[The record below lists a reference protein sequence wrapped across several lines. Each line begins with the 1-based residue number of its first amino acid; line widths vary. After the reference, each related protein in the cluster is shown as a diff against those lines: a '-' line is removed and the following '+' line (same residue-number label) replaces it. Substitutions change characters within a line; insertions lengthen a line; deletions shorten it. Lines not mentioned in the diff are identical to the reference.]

1 MKTKRTIQDIN
12 EVSVVEAGIKYFL
25 AAGAF
30 DYITDDFIG
39 TAKSYHMGFISAE
52 EFHIE
57 ISNGIYTV
65 ATGMAYEDSAL
76 YKKVSQLLYEIATMA
91 LIISADMS
99 RTSEDIRSEILAKLY

>member
-12 EVSVVEAGIKYFL
+12 EFSVVEAGIKYFL
-25 AAGAF
+25 SAGAF
-30 DYITDDFIG
+30 DHITDDFIG
-39 TAKSYHMGFISAE
+39 RATSYHMGFISAE

-57 ISNGIYTV
+57 ISNGIYKA

-76 YKKVSQLLYEIATMA
+76 YKKVSRLLYESSTMA

-99 RTSEDIRSEILAKLY
+99 RPAEDIRSEILAKLY

>member
-57 ISNGIYTV
+57 IGGGVYKA

-91 LIISADMS
+91 LIISADMA

>member
-1 MKTKRTIQDIN
+1 MKTKRTIKDIN

-39 TAKSYHMGFISAE
+39 RATSYHIGFISAE

-57 ISNGIYTV
+57 ISNRIYKA
-65 ATGMAYEDSAL
+65 ATDMACAESTL
-76 YKKVSQLLYEIATMA
+76 YQKVSQLLYEIATMA
-91 LIISADMS
+91 LIISSDMS
-99 RTSEDIRSEILAKLY
+99 RPSKDIRSEILAKLY

>member
-39 TAKSYHMGFISAE
+39 RATSYYMGFISAE

-57 ISNGIYTV
+57 ISNGFYK
-65 ATGMAYEDSAL
+65 AASGMAYEESAL

-91 LIISADMS
+91 LIISSDKS
-99 RTSEDIRSEILAKLY
+99 RTSEDIRSAILSKLY

>member
-25 AAGAF
+25 SAGAF

-57 ISNGIYTV
+57 ISNGIYKT
-65 ATGMAYEDSAL
+65 ANDMACAESTL
-76 YKKVSQLLYEIATMA
+76 YQKVSQLLYEIATMA

-99 RTSEDIRSEILAKLY
+99 RTSEDVRSEILMKLY